1 MANTRQNLESIFH
14 IPYLLQRVFQKGV
27 FESEVLFDARA
38 PTRLPVKIHVG
49 PLLVFVRCDLGFLVP
64 LEPGHILFVK
74 PPGLLLK
81 FPRRQILLVGPLFV
95 IKNVKQGVRSQFLEN
110 GRVFKQRVR
119 GRRVGGRCAGIGV
132 LRGVRVGSGGRPV
145 VFVRGWERR
154 IGLVQDASVGGCVVP
169 VVASREG
176 TIGATAGSPS
186 VRSPTGDGSGGAA
199 SPTGRHAQG
208 HAVES
213 RDNVE
218 AATGTCTGTCT
229 RGRGSPLGR
238 VVSSGTLLLLLLRSL
253 QLLLAQLGFLLL
265 ADLRC
270 LGGLLLLQCLLLGG
284 FRLLQTHLGF
294 LLL

>member
-1 MANTRQNLESIFH
+1 MVFGCALFASFVALSFWFVLSLFLFDLFWLHSYDPFDTWQTHGKTSS
-14 IPYLLQRVFQKGV
+14 PYLLQRVFQKGV

-119 GRRVGGRCAGIGV
+119 GRRVGGRCTGIGV

-145 VFVRGWERR
+145 VFVGGWERR

-186 VRSPTGDGSGGAA
+186 V
-199 SPTGRHAQG
+199 
-208 HAVES
+208 
-213 RDNVE
+213 
-218 AATGTCTGTCT
+218 
-229 RGRGSPLGR
+229 
-238 VVSSGTLLLLLLRSL
+238 
-253 QLLLAQLGFLLL
+253 
-265 ADLRC
+265 
-270 LGGLLLLQCLLLGG
+270 
-284 FRLLQTHLGF
+284 
-294 LLL
+294 